1 MTRPREEMG
10 KPSLAH
16 VRRNDDGSF
25 EIHELEGHLRAVD
38 GQNRVPRASGD
49 EPHLLLCHTP
59 PYLVF
64 PARVGMNECARSK
77 GRARIES
84 QGNHEGAAG
93 ASTSEQVFELVG

>member
-38 GQNRVPRASGD
+38 GQNRVPRVSGD
-49 EPHLLLCHTP
+49 EPQRDFVEFILCRCSP
-59 PYLVF
+59 
-64 PARVGMNECARSK
+64 REWG
-77 GRARIES
+77 
-84 QGNHEGAAG
+84 
-93 ASTSEQVFELVG
+93 